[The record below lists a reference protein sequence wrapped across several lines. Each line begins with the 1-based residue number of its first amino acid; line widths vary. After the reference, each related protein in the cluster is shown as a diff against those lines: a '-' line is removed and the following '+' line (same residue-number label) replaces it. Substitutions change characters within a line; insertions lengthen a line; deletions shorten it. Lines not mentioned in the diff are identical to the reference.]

1 MPFKKGQIHP
11 GAIPFKKGQSGNP
24 KGQPR
29 KVLSRINIE
38 LAKEGFEQASG
49 ANVIEAYNLL
59 INLTEERIKQI
70 IADTTYPMFMRIVG
84 KEMLSKG
91 GPEMI
96 EKMLDR
102 AHGKAITKVAQT
114 NVSGEDVPLQ
124 LIFQPA
130 PQCKAIENDSNNSTT

>member
-24 KGQPR
+24 KGQP
-29 KVLSRINIE
+29 KKILSRINME
-38 LAKEGFEQASG
+38 LIKEGFEPASG
-49 ANVIEAYNLL
+49 TNVIEAYNIL
-59 INLTEERIKQI
+59 INLTEERIKTI
-70 IADTTYPMFMRIVG
+70 ITDAASPMFLRIVA

-96 EKMLDR
+96 ERMLDR

-114 NVSGEDVPLQ
+114 NTAGEDVKP
-124 LIFQPA
+124 IVGMII
-130 PQCKAIENDSNNSTT
+130 K

>member
-1 MPFKKGQIHP
+1 MPFKKGYHP
-11 GAIPFKKGQSGNP
+11 PTQFKKGQSGNP

-70 IADTTYPMFMRIVG
+70 ISDTTYPMFMRIVG

-114 NVSGEDVPLQ
+114 TKDGEDAKTELTDSQ
-124 LIFQPA
+124 LE
-130 PQCKAIENDSNNSTT
+130 KLLHAIANTDTGQ

>member
-1 MPFKKGQIHP
+1 MGNPHPKTEHLIKFKKGV
-11 GAIPFKKGQSGNP
+11 SGNP

-49 ANVIEAYNLL
+49 ANVIEAYNIL
-59 INLTEERIKQI
+59 INLTEARIKTI
-70 IADTTYPMFMRIVG
+70 IADTDAPMFLRIVG

-96 EKMLDR
+96 ERMLDR

-114 NVSGEDVPLQ
+114 NTAGEDV
-124 LIFQPA
+124 QPIVGMII
-130 PQCKAIENDSNNSTT
+130 K

>member
-38 LAKEGFEQASG
+38 LAKEGFEQASM

-102 AHGKAITKVAQT
+102 AYGKAKQDLQVTGKD
-114 NVSGEDVPLQ
+114 GGPLQ
-124 LIFQPA
+124 ITG
-130 PQCKAIENDSNNSTT
+130 ITVT

>member
-1 MPFKKGQIHP
+1 MPFKKGITPP

-38 LAKEGFEQASG
+38 LAKEGFEQASS
-49 ANVIEAYNLL
+49 ANVIEAYNIL
-59 INLTEERIKQI
+59 INLPEDRIKI
-70 IADTTYPMFMRIVG
+70 IITDQTYPMFLRIVA

-102 AHGKAITKVAQT
+102 AHGKAITKVAAT
-114 NVSGEDVPLQ
+114 NVAGEDAKTELSDAQ
-124 LIFQPA
+124 FDKLFN
-130 PQCKAIENDSNNSTT
+130 AITNPGKGK

>member
-38 LAKEGFEQASG
+38 LAKEGFEQASR

-114 NVSGEDVPLQ
+114 TKDGEDAKTELTDNQFNKLLNALTSPG
-124 LIFQPA
+124 
-130 PQCKAIENDSNNSTT
+130 